1 MQLHDKIY
9 KKVIYAVTVTVLYI
23 LLLAIIIETFNI
35 FRTIWYVLLKT
46 GDLSQVV
53 YGILTIFVLI
63 DLFKTFADYRV
74 HERIRLTY
82 VTDATILTIMREI
95 TVLVYSNNFKTDVL
109 LVFSALLL
117 VLSIMRFISI
127 NYHPT
132 DGLKPLS
139 FIKYNDAEEKQGMQS

>member
-1 MQLHDKIY
+1 VEFHDKIY
-9 KKVIYAVTVTVLYI
+9 RKVIYGVTVAVLYI
-23 LLLAIIIETFNI
+23 LLLAIIIETINVFQ
-35 FRTIWYVLLKT
+35 TVWYLLLKT

-82 VTDATILTIMREI
+82 VADVTILTIMREV
-95 TVLVYSNNFKTDVL
+95 TVIIYRNDFKTDVL
-109 LVFSALLL
+109 LAFSALLL
-117 VLSIMRFISI
+117 VLSIMRFIAI

-132 DGLKPLS
+132 DSITPFSLS
-139 FIKYNDAEEKQGMQS
+139 TKKDLNEI